1 MCAKADAA
9 VWEAAVENLSNRGL
23 RVLAVAEQHM
33 TDAAITLSVERIDGH
48 LTLLGLIGLI
58 DPPRPEAITAVAA
71 CRSAGIAVKMI
82 TGDHMGTAR
91 AIAARLWLAHP
102 DSALSGQAI
111 ARMSDDELAAAAL
124 RTDVFARTS
133 PEDKLRLVRALQ
145 HHGVVVAMTGDG
157 VNDSPALKQADVGV
171 AMGQRGSAAAREA
184 SRIVLVDDN
193 FATIAAAVEEGRR
206 VYDNLRKAI
215 AYILPTN
222 GGEAF
227 TVVLAI
233 GFGIVSPISPLHILW
248 INMITEVTLSLA
260 LAFEAPEPDLM
271 QRPPRSPHA
280 PILTRMVLWR
290 IAFVTT
296 LMVAGTFAV
305 FTALVMAGET
315 LEYAR
320 TAAVNVIVA
329 AEVAYLL
336 SARRLHGPGWSG
348 LFRREARI
356 MWTAIA
362 AVAIAEIAFTY
373 LPQMNA
379 LFATQPLRP
388 ETWLPVLG
396 VAALVFLASETEK
409 VLGRNRRQAGM

>member
-91 AIAARLWLAHP
+91 AIAARLGLAHP

-157 VNDSPALKQADVGV
+157 INDSPALKQADVGV

-206 VYDNLRKAI
+206 VYDNLRKAN

-305 FTALVMAGET
+305 FTALLMAGET

-329 AEVAYLL
+329 AEAAYLL